1 MGDSLDGTGE
11 PTPESQNIAAVDYT
25 LFANYLRKIAPILA
39 PEEDAAQ
46 SSFIYALDDKSN
58 QEYVRKFIADPQV
71 WALCIQRSSTKG
83 NTYFLIIIII
93 QFIFK

>member
-11 PTPESQNIAAVDYT
+11 PTPESQNIAIVEYQ

-39 PEEDAAQ
+39 PEEDGAQ
-46 SSFIYALDDKSN
+46 SAFNSALDDKNN
-58 QEYVRKFIADPQV
+58 QDYIRKFISDPQV

-83 NTYFLIIIII
+83 KYTSFS
-93 QFIFK
+93 FF